1 MHYKHVVAKSNRLRI
16 LLSNNSQ
23 SPTASIR
30 GAKFVWE
37 PDKDGNL
44 IQKHVFTHYIS
55 LSALQKSVDLLSK
68 AADIIDAGYSGEIK
82 AENTEKINTHGN
94 YIYNDFLSKSVF
106 LKVVLDGLYTESFG
120 IDRVSDE
127 IKEESIVTIFKTDV
141 DTKQLLQKFGI
152 TIFDDRIIDDT
163 TLRLNPTEL
172 ELLLNHAPYLI
183 AMDVKNFAELAKD
196 DILQIEADEELTAD
210 EQIPPPNNEPIVGVI
225 DTQFNEKVYFH
236 K

>member
-44 IQKHVFTHYIS
+44 IKKHVFTHYIS

-106 LKVVLDGLYTESFG
+106 LKVLNIY
-120 IDRVSDE
+120 
-127 IKEESIVTIFKTDV
+127 
-141 DTKQLLQKFGI
+141 I
-152 TIFDDRIIDDT
+152 T
-163 TLRLNPTEL
+163 
-172 ELLLNHAPYLI
+172 Y
-183 AMDVKNFAELAKD
+183 
-196 DILQIEADEELTAD
+196 
-210 EQIPPPNNEPIVGVI
+210 
-225 DTQFNEKVYFH
+225 
-236 K
+236 